1 MVIVS
6 VANEDGCWA
15 PLGRL
20 CESRDNATIGTLA
33 VPIKHAWPLGDDDVS
48 PRERPAEV

>member
-1 MVIVS
+1 MLIVS

-20 CESRDNATIGTLA
+20 CESRDDATIGTLA
-33 VPIKHAWPLGDDDVS
+33 VPIKDQLTLGI
-48 PRERPAEV
+48 R